1 MAITFVDFSKKYGQ
15 NEVFSHLNLEINEG
29 EITCLLGESGTG
41 KTTLLQA
48 ISSLT
53 DYEGK
58 IEGVPCRISY
68 IFQTPRLVP
77 NLTVEGNLKLVLPK
91 EEWKS
96 IPSFLEAIGLSEKA
110 NAYPATL
117 SGGQAQRVSFARAFL
132 VKSDLILMDE
142 PFSSLDTA
150 LKIKLVSLFCSL
162 WKEERRTVL
171 FVTHDLEEAA
181 MLAERV
187 VVLRGG
193 KVFSDFTRKTSLP
206 RPYGEESDFKRT
218 LLSCILGEDEG
229 I

>member
-1 MAITFVDFSKKYGQ
+1 MAVTFVDFSKKYGQ
-15 NEVFSHLNLEINEG
+15 NEVFSHLNLTINEG

-48 ISSLT
+48 ISSLI

-58 IEGVPCRISY
+58 IENAPSRISY

-91 EEWKS
+91 EDREK

-162 WKEERRTVL
+162 WRKERRTVL

-187 VVLRGG
+187 IVLKEG
-193 KVFSDFTRKTSLP
+193 KVFADFAREASLP
-206 RPYGEESDFKRT
+206 RPYGEDSDFKRRI
-218 LLSCILGEDEG
+218 LSCILGEEEK